1 MRFEIRDLR
10 APRAAVSLRRDSV
23 FGANE
28 SFPRRG
34 ITNLLPGAATRF
46 ARLPRAMF
54 LLRFQRVFLPFF
66 KRIFFFYPQKALHYG
81 TVASLLNKTFFYFF
95 VPFRLKQKKALRSL
109 R

>member
-1 MRFEIRDLR
+1 MRHPKFFELRNAWTDAEFLIRDLRFEIRDLR

-54 LLRFQRVFLPFF
+54 LLRFQRVF
-66 KRIFFFYPQKALHYG
+66 YPEE
-81 TVASLLNKTFFYFF
+81 NKTAESRFG
-95 VPFRLKQKKALRSL
+95 L
-109 R
+109 